1 MAKKAKVKYTLKFLG
16 TDIVF
21 EDIKV
26 AFMPDVPGQE
36 ARFWIEFEGT
46 RPRLVTTR
54 GFVFDDVDTPVAKI
68 HHPTEFEYHNELHV
82 GDAQYICT
90 MYNVIRGSATA
101 KQFYYIDLYREGQL
115 RLTHSQ
121 HFFPVDFEHTQIEGY
136 ELIKETA

>member
-54 GFVFDDVDTPVAKI
+54 GFVFDDEQTKATIYRPEDD
-68 HHPTEFEYHNELHV
+68 EFPNELHV
-82 GDAQYICT
+82 ADAQYVYT
-90 MYNVIRGSATA
+90 AYNVIRGKPTA
-101 KQFYYIDLYREGQL
+101 KQFYYLDMYYAGQV

-121 HFFPVDFEHTQIEGY
+121 HFFPDNFAHAQIEGY